1 MCLTNSQGMSFV
13 TQTSSD
19 KGFMCFCDSKKM
31 AFCHALN
38 TDVHMHFAN
47 MLKVKALRK
56 EKRQQRLS
64 DGKFWQLFGEL
75 RDLNLQIRIVPA

>member
-1 MCLTNSQGMSFV
+1 MCLTHSRGISFV
-13 TQTSSD
+13 TQTVSI
-19 KGFMCFCDSKKM
+19 KHFMCFNDSKKM

-64 DGKFWQLFGEL
+64 DENFWQLFGEL

>member
-1 MCLTNSQGMSFV
+1 MSFV
-13 TQTSSD
+13 TQTASSKD
-19 KGFMCFCDSKKM
+19 FMCFNDSKKM

-56 EKRQQRLS
+56 EKRQQWRFHQ
-64 DGKFWQLFGEL
+64 KFWQLFGEL

>member
-1 MCLTNSQGMSFV
+1 
-13 TQTSSD
+13 
-19 KGFMCFCDSKKM
+19 MCFNDSKKM
-31 AFCHALN
+31 TFCHALN

-47 MLKVKALRK
+47 MLKVKALLK

-64 DGKFWQLFGEL
+64 DEKFWQLFGEL